1 VSGPVAPREVDGPD
15 DPGAGLRTPVPAPVP
30 VLSVSTV
37 EVEDPG
43 ALVDLLPVGVAPLT
57 WLRRGDGLVAWG
69 EAARVTVTGPERFAD
84 VRRWWGE
91 VVAASRVRDDV
102 GLPGSGLVSW
112 CSFAFDDDSP
122 TGSVA
127 VVPAV
132 VVGRRAGRSW
142 VTRVRVVG
150 EGHPGTTTELHP
162 PVPATA
168 EAPVSPG
175 EPSWADGALGPAA
188 WEEAVATAVGRVRAG
203 AAAKVV
209 LARDTVARTPDR
221 IDLRWPLQRLSR
233 AYLPC
238 WTFCV
243 DGLFGATPELL
254 LRSDHGLVTSRVLA
268 GTIGRTGDRAADAVA
283 LAATLAHS
291 SKDLSEHRLAVDSA
305 ADVLAMAC
313 ESINVPDEPFVL
325 HLPNVLHLAT
335 DVTGVLASR
344 TGLLELIARL
354 HPTAA
359 VGGTPKAAALELIA
373 DLEQMDRGRYAGPVG
388 WVDARGDGEFGI
400 ALRCAQL
407 DPDDPRQARAFAG
420 CGIVAD
426 SDPAAELA
434 ESVAK
439 LVPIRDA
446 LSS

>member
-1 VSGPVAPREVDGPD
+1 MDGPARPADPGPVTGR
-15 DPGAGLRTPVPAPVP
+15 VP
-30 VLSVSTV
+30 VLSVTTSAV
-37 EVEDPG
+37 DDPG
-43 ALVDLLPVGVAPLT
+43 PLMDLLPAGVAPLT
-57 WLRRGDGLVAWG
+57 WVRRGDGLVAWG
-69 EAARVTVTGPERFAD
+69 EAARTTVSGPARFSE
-84 VRRWWGE
+84 VRRWWTD
-91 VVAASRVRDDV
+91 VVAASRVRDEV
-102 GLPGSGLVSW
+102 GVPGSGLVSW
-112 CSFAFDDDSP
+112 CSFAFDDTSTTD
-122 TGSVA
+122 SVA

-142 VTRVRVVG
+142 VTRIRVVG
-150 EGHPGTTTELHP
+150 DGHAGAATDLRPA
-162 PVPATA
+162 VPMATA
-168 EAPVSPG
+168 APVSPG

-188 WEEAVATAVGRVRAG
+188 WEEAVAAAVCRIRSG
-203 AAAKVV
+203 AAEKVV
-209 LARDTVARTPDR
+209 LARDTVARTREP
-221 IDLRWPLQRLSR
+221 IDVRWPLTKLSM

-243 DGLFGATPELL
+243 EGLFGATPELL

-268 GTIGRTGDRAADAVA
+268 GTIGRTGDLAADAVA

-291 SKDLSEHRLAVDSA
+291 SKDLSEHRLAVESA
-305 ADVLAMAC
+305 ARVLAAAC

-344 TGLLELIARL
+344 AGLLELVARL

-359 VGGTPKAAALELIA
+359 VGGTPQAAALGLITEL
-373 DLEQMDRGRYAGPVG
+373 EGMDRGRYAGPVG

-407 DPDDPRQARAFAG
+407 DPDDARQARAFAG